1 MVLMNKILLAVDGSE
16 NAKRAV
22 DYVIKVAKKQGDLII
37 TLIHVI
43 NSRKE
48 INKLKNVSSE
58 IEEIKQRIISEGNKI
73 INDHKD
79 ILEHNGVRVAT
90 KLIDG
95 DPAIKIVEFA
105 KLGEYDHIVLG
116 TRGLTD
122 LQSIVLGSVSHKVLA
137 LSESP
142 VTFVK

>member
-1 MVLMNKILLAVDGSE
+1 MDKILLAVDGSE

-22 DYVIKVAKKQGDLII
+22 NYVFKVAQKQGDLSI
-37 TLIHVI
+37 TVIHVI

-48 INKLKNVSSE
+48 INRLKNISSE
-58 IEEIKQRIISEGNKI
+58 IEEIKKSIVTSGHQM
-73 INDHKD
+73 
-79 ILEHNGVRVAT
+79 LEEQKNMFEINGVNVDS

-95 DPAIKIVEFA
+95 DPAMKIVEYA
-105 KLGEYDHIVLG
+105 KLGEYDHIVMG

-137 LSESP
+137 LSECP

>member
-1 MVLMNKILLAVDGSE
+1 MLMNKILLAVDGSE

-22 DYVIKVAKKQGDLII
+22 DYVIKVAKKQGDLNI

-48 INKLKNVSSE
+48 INKLRNTSSE
-58 IEEIKQRIISEGNKI
+58 IEEIKQRVISEGYKI
-73 INDHKD
+73 INDHEE
-79 ILEHNGVRVAT
+79 ILKHTGLCVTT

-95 DPAIKIVEFA
+95 DPAIKVVEFA

-137 LSESP
+137 LSECP